1 MSGGAEE
8 EKEFQ
13 AADVRRA
20 AMNLLARRE
29 YARRELAARLAAR
42 GMPGKMIDQ
51 TLDAL
56 GRENLQSDDRF
67 AEAFVNARAGR
78 GHGPVRIR
86 IELEQKGV
94 DGETIERVLA
104 DAEVDWQALA
114 MDVRRKR
121 FGPSP
126 PGSFKERA
134 RQARFLQY
142 RGFAS
147 DHVGRALAGE
157 D

>member
-1 MSGGAEE
+1 VSGGAEE

-42 GMPGKMIDQ
+42 GMPDKMIDQ

-56 GRENLQSDDRF
+56 GRENLQS
-67 AEAFVNARAGR
+67 
-78 GHGPVRIR
+78 RIR